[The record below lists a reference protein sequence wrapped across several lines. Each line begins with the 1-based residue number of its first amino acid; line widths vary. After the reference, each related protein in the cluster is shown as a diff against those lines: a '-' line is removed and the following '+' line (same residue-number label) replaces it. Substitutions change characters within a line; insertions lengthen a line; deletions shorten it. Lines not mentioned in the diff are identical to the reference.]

1 MEAEDYAAIEQI
13 AASDPQKALEL
24 GTAWMR
30 NMRRGDFA
38 RAWAVSDEVLQ
49 RRRGE
54 SCHHLPRHFQWV
66 WNGEPFDGKRVL
78 IRCYHG
84 LGDTIQF
91 IRYAP
96 LVKRVASSVV
106 VWAQPALIPLLRT
119 VSGIDQ
125 FLPLHAG
132 QPEVDYDI
140 DVEIMELPHVFRSTV
155 DTLPR
160 SIPYLHIAPADL
172 PRSGKLR
179 VGLVWKCG
187 DWAPERSIPLTLLQP
202 LAENPSLELHI
213 LQRGPALNER
223 ASGFG
228 IVSGSD
234 DILAAARVVA
244 ALDLVISIDSMPAHL
259 AGALGVATW
268 TLLQANSDWRWMDD
282 REDTPWYPTMRL
294 FRQNAHEGWEPMIRR
309 VTDELRRFA
318 PEPSGRE
325 SDPSSRG
332 RMR

>member
-1 MEAEDYAAIEQI
+1 MEAEDYAALEQI

-24 GTAWMR
+24 GSAWMR

-38 RAWAVSDEVLQ
+38 RAWEVSDEVLQ

-54 SCHHLPRHFQWV
+54 TCHHLPRHFQWV
-66 WNGEPFDGKRVL
+66 WNGEPLEGKRVL

-106 VWAQPALIPLLRT
+106 VWAQPELIPLLRS
-119 VSGIDQ
+119 VPGVDE
-125 FLPLHAG
+125 FLPLHKGGA
-132 QPEVDYDI
+132 PDVDYEG
-140 DVEIMELPHVFRSTV
+140 DVEVMELPHVFRSTV
-155 DTLPR
+155 DTLPK
-160 SIPYLHIAPADL
+160 SVPYLHAEPAEL
-172 PRSGKLR
+172 PPTGKLR

-187 DWAPERSIPLTLLQP
+187 DWAPERSIPISLLLP
-202 LAENPSLELHI
+202 LADIAGVELHI
-213 LQRGPALNER
+213 LQRGPALDDR
-223 ASGFG
+223 PAGFG

-234 DILAAARVVA
+234 DILAAARVIA

-259 AGALGVATW
+259 AGALGVPTW

-294 FRQNAHEGWEPMIRR
+294 FRQNADKGWAAMIPR
-309 VTDELRRFA
+309 VTDELRRFTRNPGA
-318 PEPSGRE
+318 ASASEHVR
-325 SDPSSRG
+325 
-332 RMR
+332 